1 MKTIINQKV
10 LNEALSKSMK
20 ELPAN
25 LSLELLAP
33 HHAAELF
40 AVVDTNRNYLREW
53 LPWLD
58 MTCSVA
64 DIHRFIATAETH
76 YLQGY
81 GSQYI
86 LRFDAAGQSKICGVA
101 GFHKIDKLHRRGA
114 IGYWLAQSCEGQ
126 GLMTAVVEKLLTIGF
141 ADGVFKGHG
150 HLGNDGQGRGSR
162 VGTRSGSKG
171 SELNAIG
178 LNKIEIHC
186 AVNNKKSRAIPER
199 LGFRYEATLREQEW
213 LYTHYVDHAIYSMLA
228 SEYAERFA

>member
-10 LNEALSKSMK
+10 LNEALSRSMK

-40 AVVDTNRNYLREW
+40 AVVDANRNYLREW

-58 MTCSVA
+58 MTRSVA

-81 GSQYI
+81 GSQYV

-126 GLMTAVVEKLLTIGF
+126 GLMTAVVEQLLAIGF
-141 ADGVFKGHG
+141 AGRVSNSSG
-150 HLGNDGQGRGSR
+150 GNEGGL
-162 VGTRSGSKG
+162 K
-171 SELNAIG
+171 AIG

-199 LGFRYEATLREQEW
+199 LGFRYEATLRECEW
-213 LYTHYVDHAIYSMLA
+213 LYDHYVDHAIYSMLV
-228 SEYAERFA
+228 SEYARRKS